1 MEQEFAKAVAKF
13 EAGNH
18 TSAEKILLNIQR
30 RQKDIPEVLHLLA
43 FIALESDRPE
53 AASGY
58 LAKFVEI
65 VPGDASMFN
74 LLGCARLR
82 EKKLDDA
89 IDAFSKALSL
99 SPGLVDAYHNLAL
112 ALWDKGDRDAALAA
126 FGGAV
131 EHDPNDAGNHF
142 RFAAALA
149 KCERLEDAEKHL
161 SRAIGIDPAM
171 TKALILLGDV
181 LRKMEE
187 PARSADVLG
196 KALALDPD
204 NGEIHR
210 LLGDA
215 YQELGQVDDALASY
229 ANALAIEPDKTGAS
243 FSLASL
249 LELSNKLDQA
259 SDAVREGLNAAPD
272 NFGLNLIAAKLEY
285 RGGDHETA
293 LALLDA
299 MTVDEDTPL
308 DLRRDRCF
316 ELGRVHDRLR
326 DADAAFECF
335 AEGNALAR
343 RLWPPGTA
351 GKDDMLAYIEEHLDV
366 VTEKWISSW
375 TPAFDGSGSGEGE
388 RGSPVFLIGFPR
400 SGTTLLDQIL
410 DSHPGIRVLEEK
422 PMVETVRSSL
432 DLEGSGYPAPLAGL
446 SDADI
451 AGLRRLYFETADRF
465 AAPGDGGL
473 LIDKLPLNTVE
484 AALIHRMFPDAKFI
498 LALRHPC
505 DVCLSCFMQSFGI
518 NTGMANFLTLEDS
531 VHLYERVM
539 TLWRRYETC
548 LDLAVFKTR
557 YEDLVDDFEGSVREL
572 LNFLGLEWDDA
583 VLDYRRHA
591 AGRDINTPSYTQVT
605 QKIYTRSRYR
615 WLRYEKYFDPLIDR
629 LRPFIEA
636 FGYADKS

>member
-18 TSAEKILLNIQR
+18 AAAEKILLTILK
-30 RQKDIPEVLHLLA
+30 RQKDIPDVLHLLA

-58 LAKFVEI
+58 LAKVVEI
-65 VPGDASMFN
+65 VPGDAGMFN

-89 IDAFSKALSL
+89 IDAFSRALAIA
-99 SPGLVDAYHNLAL
+99 PGLADAHHNLAL

-131 EHDPNDAGNHF
+131 EHDPNDAEGHF

-149 KCERLEDAEKHL
+149 KCERLEDSEKHL

-181 LRKMEE
+181 LGKMEE

-215 YQELGQVDDALASY
+215 YRELGQVDDALASY
-229 ANALAIEPDKTGAS
+229 AKALAIQPDNTGAS
-243 FSLASL
+243 FSLACL
-249 LELSNKLDQA
+249 LEMSNKLDQA
-259 SDAVREGLNAAPD
+259 SEAVREGLNAAPD
-272 NFGLNLIAAKLEY
+272 DFGLNLIAAKLEY
-285 RGGDHETA
+285 RGGDHEAA

-326 DADAAFECF
+326 DPDAAFECF
-335 AEGNALAR
+335 TEGNALAR
-343 RLWPPGTA
+343 RSWGPEATD
-351 GKDDMLAYIEEHLDV
+351 KDVMLGYIEEHLEV
-366 VTEKWISSW
+366 VTEKWVSTW
-375 TPAFDGSGSGEGE
+375 TPAFGGGGEGE
-388 RGSPVFLIGFPR
+388 RAPPVFLIGFPR

-446 SDADI
+446 SDDGI
-451 AGLRRLYFETADRF
+451 AALRRLYFDTADRF
-465 AAPGDGGL
+465 AAPGDGGVV
-473 LIDKLPLNTVE
+473 IDKLPLNTVE

-498 LALRHPC
+498 LVLRHPC

-518 NTGMANFLTLEDS
+518 NAGMANFLTLEDS

-605 QKIYTRSRYR
+605 QEIYTRSRYR
-615 WLRYEKYFDPLIDR
+615 WLRYEKYFEPLIGR
-629 LRPFIEA
+629 LRPFMEE
-636 FGYADKS
+636 FGYAGKS